1 MIKNKTLFID
11 FDSTFIKLETLD
23 ELAKLTLK
31 NDVNKDEKIKKIIS
45 ITNYAMT
52 GKINFSEALNLR
64 LKILKINKENVLK
77 IILLLSNQISD
88 SINSNFNLIKSI
100 SNNIWIVSGG
110 FKNIIAPIVKPFGI
124 KKNKILANDFIFN
137 KKNHVVGCDIKNDLF
152 KNNGKIIAIKK
163 LNILNN
169 TIMIGDG
176 YTDFEVYKHGAV
188 KNFIYFSENVL
199 RKDVLKL
206 SKFHARSFNDV
217 LKILKKL

>member
-45 ITNYAMT
+45 ITNFAMS
-52 GKINFSEALNLR
+52 GKMNFSEALNLR
-64 LKILKINKENVLK
+64 LKLLKINKEDVLK

-88 SINSNFNLIKSI
+88 SINSNFSLIKSI

-137 KKNHVVGCDIKNDLF
+137 KKNQVVGCDIKNDLF

-176 YTDFEVYKHGAV
+176 YSDFEVYKHGGV